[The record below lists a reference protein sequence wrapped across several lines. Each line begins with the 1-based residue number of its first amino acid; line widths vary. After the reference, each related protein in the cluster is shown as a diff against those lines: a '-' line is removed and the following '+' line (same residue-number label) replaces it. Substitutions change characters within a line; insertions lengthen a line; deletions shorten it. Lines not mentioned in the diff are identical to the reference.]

1 MQNPSP
7 QQNSAPSPPPA
18 EHPPHLHPMVV
29 LQPGE
34 RVIGELKRHPFGI
47 LMIYA
52 GAVVGM
58 GVIAAL
64 AFTVLPGVIDKSNDS
79 SIMGQVYIGLGLL
92 VTLFVVILG
101 IATTVYWQ
109 NTWVIT
115 TDSITQ
121 VSQTSLFSRQVSQ
134 LSMDNLEDVTV
145 DQNGILPHL
154 FNFGTLKVESAGERS
169 KFVFPY
175 CPNPNRI
182 ARQILEVHESF
193 LEERRNIRQVTAS
206 RPSIHTN

>member
-1 MQNPSP
+1 
-7 QQNSAPSPPPA
+7 
-18 EHPPHLHPMVV
+18 MVV